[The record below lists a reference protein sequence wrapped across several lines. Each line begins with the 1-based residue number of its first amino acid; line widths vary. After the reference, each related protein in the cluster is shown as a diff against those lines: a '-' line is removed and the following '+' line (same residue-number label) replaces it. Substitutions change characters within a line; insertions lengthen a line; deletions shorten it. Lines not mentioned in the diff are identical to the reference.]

1 METPLKERR
10 RSHRQPPREGSWEA
24 ARLRTGHPLVL
35 VNIGEGGVLVESA
48 TRLLPGATVDL
59 QLTGSN
65 LCLTRRAVVLRCS
78 VIAVGE
84 GVGVRYRGALAFV
97 DSQVPSPR

>member
-1 METPLKERR
+1 METSLIERR
-10 RSHRQPPREGSWEA
+10 RWRRRPPEEGSWVA
-24 ARLRTGHPLVL
+24 ARLRTGHPLAL
-35 VNIGEGGVLVESA
+35 INIGDGGVLVESS

-59 QLTGSN
+59 QLSGAD

-84 GVGVRYRGALAFV
+84 HAGVRYRGALAFV
-97 DSQVPSPR
+97 DSQPRVP